1 METLA
6 ILSSAG
12 RYSLFSAGGDIV
24 RFATSPRLLRYTRVK
39 RWDDGYLEVGA
50 DYGHGEVE
58 DYIDIRQ
65 ILDNLYYDTDSFLR
79 NIKKRRFGMDEEKAR
94 TIAENS
100 DLVLNGYAV
109 NA

>member
-1 METLA
+1 M
-6 ILSSAG
+6 
-12 RYSLFSAGGDIV
+12 
-24 RFATSPRLLRYTRVK
+24 
-39 RWDDGYLEVGA
+39 
-50 DYGHGEVE
+50 E